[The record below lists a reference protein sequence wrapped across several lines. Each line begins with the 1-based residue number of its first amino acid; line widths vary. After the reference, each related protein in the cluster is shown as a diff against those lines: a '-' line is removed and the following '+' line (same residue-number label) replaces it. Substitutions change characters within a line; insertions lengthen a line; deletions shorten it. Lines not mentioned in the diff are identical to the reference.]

1 MRYCKVFLKKFD
13 KSEILVIFTNIE
25 ENNMNRLQFWNFI
38 KALSL
43 TSLKIGI
50 TTICSILIL
59 VRLIW
64 PNINIDSVTLGLL
77 VVAVLPWLSPLI
89 KSFELPGGTKVVLRD
104 LKAASD
110 KIVGDTPISSEQPKP
125 EASYLEIADTDPNL
139 ALVGLRIEIEKRLRT
154 LGSHFNIPINK
165 PLRLIIL
172 DLRLDNVITHD
183 VANGLL
189 ELIRAGNSAAHGAW
203 VEKDVANW
211 AIDSGRNILA
221 QLDQLLK
228 DNK

>member
-1 MRYCKVFLKKFD
+1 LKIID
-13 KSEILVIFTNIE
+13 KSEILVILIYIE
-25 ENNMNRLQFWNFI
+25 ENNMSRLQFWNFI
-38 KALSL
+38 KALSSL
-43 TSLKIGI
+43 TSLKISI
-50 TTICSILIL
+50 TSISILLIL

-64 PNINIDSVTLGLL
+64 PNINIDSITLGLL

-89 KSFELPGGTKVVLRD
+89 KSVELPGGTKVEIRD

-110 KIVGDTPISSEQPKP
+110 KIVGDTPIPSEQPKP
-125 EASYLEIADTDPNL
+125 EASYLEIADIDPSL

-154 LGSHFNIPINK
+154 LGSHFNFPINK
-165 PLRLIIL
+165 PLRQIIL

-189 ELIRAGNSAAHGAW
+189 ELIQAGNSAAHGAW
-203 VEKDVANW
+203 VEKDVADW
-211 AIDSGRNILA
+211 AIDSGRNILS